1 MKGVTKGRQ
10 LGSPEKI
17 REKLEVKTAIL
28 VSSEL
33 ADERESVRKAESKI
47 AELEEKVESAEK
59 RARAAAA
66 RAVRAEI
73 RCDRI
78 PHLEQQLLTTQ
89 QVLRTKEEEL
99 KALTTQYRATHDT
112 LLHTQEQFSTQQQA
126 HSHLQYT
133 AQQTQERLQ
142 AQAQSTQQ
150 LLHTKQEELKT
161 LTTQYRATH
170 DTLLHT
176 QEQFSAQLQ
185 VLSHKEEQLQ
195 ARASDNTALHTH
207 SQALANQVVTLQS
220 QIAQL
225 QQAMQAPQARA
236 HYQAELPVQHTELQK
251 KVTGDTE
258 LLLPAAE
265 DTHAQLKT
273 LQADKLELEQQLDMK
288 SIENQEQKGLLTALE
303 IEIQKLQEEL
313 AKETFLE
320 TTLAD
325 EVDIL
330 REDLMDR
337 EEQLYRFRTQQ
348 VHLHGRDEV
357 VGDGYMH
364 ITSGKIHLSVE
375 NYHYKCMYLHFQHA
389 GFLRGAEVVA
399 QRDFV
404 ITNKAQSYYWEEYGF
419 RLHVPEGSLEGELSE
434 CTVNV
439 RVSLSGHY
447 QLPDDSELVS
457 AVYWVSSPHTFSQPL
472 TVDIEHCSAP
482 SMCSGLSFVRTNCTQ
497 KKMPY
502 EFKNIKEG
510 IFSELNSY
518 GSISVRHFSGI
529 AVAKK
534 KPARK
539 TSTHKASVPESKSQ
553 NANVMYCA
561 QLYAQKGVK
570 HRHFHFVVTKDLK
583 ACLMVRNSN

>member
-1 MKGVTKGRQ
+1 MGKCIGVCAINKVLILAHIITSESSASGGREWNVKGVTKGRQ
-10 LGSPEKI
+10 LGSPERI
-17 REKLEVKTAIL
+17 REKIEVKTAIL

-33 ADERESVRKAESKI
+33 AGERENVRKAESKI

-78 PHLEQQLLTTQ
+78 PHLEQRLQSTQQLLH
-89 QVLRTKEEEL
+89 TKEEEL
-99 KALTTQYRATHDT
+99 KALTTQYRATHDA

-126 HSHLQYT
+126 HSRLQYT
-133 AQQTQERLQ
+133 AQQ
-142 AQAQSTQQ
+142 
-150 LLHTKQEELKT
+150 
-161 LTTQYRATH
+161 
-170 DTLLHT
+170 
-176 QEQFSAQLQ
+176 
-185 VLSHKEEQLQ
+185 KEEQLQ
-195 ARASDNTALHTH
+195 ALVHENAALHTH

-225 QQAMQAPQARA
+225 QQTMQAPQARA
-236 HYQAELPVQHTELQK
+236 HYQAEPLVQHTELWK
-251 KVTGDTE
+251 KATGGTE
-258 LLLPAAE
+258 LLPPATE
-265 DTHAQLKT
+265 DTHAQQKT

-337 EEQLYRFRTQQ
+337 EEKLHRFRTQQ

-357 VGDGYMH
+357 VDDGYMH
-364 ITSGKIHLSVE
+364 TASGKIHLSVQ

-404 ITNKAQSYYWEEYGF
+404 ITIKAQSYCWEEYGF
-419 RLHVPEGSLEGELSE
+419 RLHVPEGSLEAELNE
-434 CTVNV
+434 CMVNV
-439 RVSLSGHY
+439 RVSLSGHF
-447 QLPDDSELVS
+447 QFPADSELVS
-457 AVYWVSSPHTFSQPL
+457 AVYWVSSPHAFCQPL
-472 TVDIEHCSAP
+472 TVDIEHCAAP
-482 SMCSGLSFVRTNCTQ
+482 SMCSSLSFVRTNCTQ
-497 KKMPY
+497 KKLPY
-502 EFKNIKEG
+502 EFKNIEGG
-510 IFSELNSY
+510 IFSEQNSY
-518 GSISVRHFSGI
+518 GSISVRHFSGFG
-529 AVAKK
+529 VAKK

-539 TSTHKASVPESKSQ
+539 TKASVTESKSE
-553 NANVMYCA
+553 
-561 QLYAQKGVK
+561 
-570 HRHFHFVVTKDLK
+570 
-583 ACLMVRNSN
+583 